1 MRSRPALFTTTAV
14 LELGTGAALFLVPGT
29 VIQLLLG
36 AAESSA
42 AAAAMLV
49 ARAVG
54 LGLIALGMA
63 AWLRRD
69 DGAVARSDL
78 LSGMLVY
85 NVAIGIALA
94 VAGTLRRQ
102 SGVLLWPV
110 VVLHGAMA
118 IWCVLFIRARNTRA

>member
-14 LELGTGAALFLVPGT
+14 LEFGTGVALLFLPGT

-36 AAESSA
+36 AEEPAS
-42 AAAAMLV
+42 AAMLV

-54 LGLIALGMA
+54 LGLIAFGTA
-63 AWLRRD
+63 AWRRRD
-69 DGAVARSDL
+69 DGAVAQSTL

-85 NVAIGIALA
+85 NVTIGITLALS
-94 VAGTLRRQ
+94 GTLKGQ

-110 VVLHGAMA
+110 VVVHGAMA
-118 IWCVLFIRARNTRA
+118 IWCVLCIRAWDTRE

>member
-14 LELGTGAALFLVPGT
+14 LEFGTGAALFFVPGT

-36 AAESSA
+36 AAES
-42 AAAAMLV
+42 AAAAMPV

-54 LGLIALGMA
+54 LGLIALGTA

-69 DGAVARSDL
+69 DGALARSDL

-85 NVAIGIALA
+85 NVAIGITLA
-94 VAGTLRRQ
+94 VAGKLRGQ
-102 SGVLLWPV
+102 SGVMLWPV
-110 VVLHGAMA
+110 VALHGAMA
-118 IWCVLFIRARNTRA
+118 IWCVLCIRARNTRA